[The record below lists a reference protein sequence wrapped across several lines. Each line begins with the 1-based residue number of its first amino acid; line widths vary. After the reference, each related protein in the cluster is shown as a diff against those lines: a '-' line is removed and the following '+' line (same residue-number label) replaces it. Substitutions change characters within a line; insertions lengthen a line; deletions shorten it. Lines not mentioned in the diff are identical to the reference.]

1 MLYDGIYDR
10 LLTLADEKDLE
21 AEKIKIKETKSVSS
35 DPEGISA
42 IVNFIKEA
50 LREYINEHEDD
61 KNLLPTL
68 YKILNQTIK
77 ELPSSTLS
85 APINPLT
92 LLQEIR
98 KSELTPSYPRPTL
111 PLNVNQIFTGVN
123 GEIPFINE
131 IKAEIKSADTIC
143 FFISFIKYYGF
154 LQIEKDLEEFLERGG
169 RLTILTS
176 TYIGATES
184 RALEEFAKLKNTHI
198 KICYNSKKVRM
209 HAKAFIFKRNN
220 GCGSAYVGSS
230 NLSRSALNS
239 GLEWNIKISE
249 LYDYFLYQKVLNSFD
264 FFLNSPDFEDFSGK
278 DEEIEKLRHALQ
290 EEKNP
295 KNKIANA
302 QNTSF
307 FNIKPYDYQQ
317 EILDKLAIQR
327 SLYNRNKNLIV
338 AATGTGKTV
347 IAAFD
352 YLRFRQQQDKNKQTS
367 RLLFVAHRKE
377 ILEQALQTFRYILR
391 DPNFGEICCSGE
403 KPISRENLFITI
415 QSLDVKNIC
424 TVNGGANFYDFIIVD
439 EAHHGGAES
448 YQDLFKYL
456 RPKILLGLT
465 ATPERNDDR
474 QIFQYFDDGIT
485 AAIRLP
491 QALEKGLLCPFA
503 YFGISDTVDLS
514 SIAMKNGEYD
524 TKQLEKI
531 FIDYTKS
538 ALYRASIILKT
549 FLHYVDNI
557 DNAKALGFCV
567 NIRHAEYMANYFN
580 QNSNIK
586 ALALNS
592 HSNQEERANAK
603 RNLIEG
609 KISIIFTVDLYNE
622 GVDIPQVNT
631 VLFLR
636 PTNSLTIFLQQ
647 LGRGLRLY
655 PGKDHLV
662 VLDFIAKAAR
672 NFNYSTRFQ
681 ALLSKGSKSLQDEI
695 KDGFINLPPNCFI
708 ELQKEA
714 MNNVLENIKSAQ
726 NTDKNL
732 TTKIIQ
738 LRDQIEKVPSLQEF
752 IDYYQLDLG
761 DIYNYKRSFNSLLA
775 NASILKE
782 DFYINSKQGFQF
794 FQKISQIN
802 SQRFLS
808 FIKNSLKDEQ
818 IDINNQFF
826 KMLLI
831 SYYRDEKNGDI
842 EDFRKFLFSKN
853 VKNELQQLIKILEN
867 NIDVPL
873 KPLTTNSPLDLYGTY
888 TRDQLL
894 SALDYDNP
902 TTQVKGHFYDKKND
916 INILMVT
923 LHKSLSEY
931 SENTLYEDYA
941 IDNQTFHWQTSN
953 NIRVKSKEGQRLI
966 NSKNNMLLFVREK
979 KYNKNKTPA
988 PYACLGFASPISYE
1002 GEAPINFKLK
1012 LQNEIPAKYLSKSIL
1027 YN

>member
-1 MLYDGIYDR
+1 MLHNGIYDR
-10 LLTLADEKDLE
+10 LLTIADQNDIKE
-21 AEKIKIKETKSVSS
+21 EKITIKETKSVKA
-35 DPEGISA
+35 DPEGISS
-42 IVNFIKEA
+42 IVNFIKNI
-50 LREYINEHEDD
+50 LRSYINEHEDD

-68 YKILNQTIK
+68 YKILNQTVR
-77 ELPSSTLS
+77 ELPSSTIS
-85 APINPLT
+85 DPVNPLT
-92 LLQEIR
+92 ILQEIR
-98 KSELTPSYPRPTL
+98 KNELIPTYPRPTL
-111 PLNVNQIFTGVN
+111 PLNINQIFTGVN

-131 IKAEIKSADTIC
+131 IKAEIRSADNIC

-154 LQIEKDLEEFLERGG
+154 LQIERDLKDFLERGG
-169 RLTILTS
+169 NLTILTS

-184 RALEEFAKLKNTHI
+184 RALEEFSKLKNTHI

-249 LYDYFLYQKVLNSFD
+249 LYDFFLYQKVLNSFD
-264 FFLNSPDFEDFSGK
+264 FFLNSPDFEEFSGK
-278 DEEIEKLRHALQ
+278 VEEIEKLRHALQ

-295 KNKIANA
+295 KNNITNT
-302 QNTSF
+302 QNTTF

-327 SLYNRNKNLIV
+327 TLYNRNKNLIV

-352 YLRFRQQQDKNKQTS
+352 YLRFKQQQDKNKQTS

-391 DPNFGEICCSGE
+391 NPNFGEICCSGE
-403 KPISRENLFITI
+403 KPNSRENLFITI
-415 QSLDVKNIC
+415 QSLDVRNIC

-456 RPKILLGLT
+456 KPKILLGLT

-485 AAIRLP
+485 ASIRLP

-524 TKQLEKI
+524 TKQLEKV
-531 FIDYTKS
+531 FVDDSKS
-538 ALYRASIILKT
+538 AFYRADNILKT
-549 FLHYVDNI
+549 LLHYVDNI
-557 DNAKALGFCV
+557 EKTKALGFCV
-567 NIRHAEYMANYFN
+567 NIKHAQYMANFFN
-580 QNSNIK
+580 QNSDVK

-592 HSNQEERANAK
+592 RSSSQERANAQK
-603 RNLIEG
+603 ELIDG

-672 NFNYSTRFQ
+672 NFNYSSRFQ
-681 ALLSKGSKSLQDEI
+681 ALLNKGTKSLQDEI

-714 MNNVLENIKSAQ
+714 MKNVLDNIKSAQ
-726 NTDKNL
+726 NTNKNL
-732 TTKIIQ
+732 TTKIMQ

-752 IDYYQLDLG
+752 IEYYQLDLG
-761 DIYNYKRSFNSLLA
+761 DIYNNNRSFSSLLT
-775 NASILKE
+775 NALIIKE
-782 DFYINSKQGFQF
+782 DFYTNSKQGFQF

-808 FIKNSLKDEQ
+808 FIKNSLLDEQ
-818 IDINNQFF
+818 IDITNQFF

-831 SYYRDEKNGDI
+831 SYYRNEKNRDI
-842 EDFRKFLFSKN
+842 EAFKRFLFSKN
-853 VKNELQQLIKILEN
+853 IKDELQQLIVVLEN

-894 SALDYDNP
+894 SALDHDNP
-902 TTQVKGHFYDKKND
+902 TTQVKGHFYDKKNN

-923 LHKSLSEY
+923 LHKNLNEY

-953 NIRVKSKEGQRLI
+953 NVKIESKEGQRLI
-966 NSKNNMLLFVREK
+966 NSKNNMLLFVRDK
-979 KYNKNKTPA
+979 KYNKNKTLA
-988 PYACLGFASPISYE
+988 PYACLGFATPISYE
-1002 GEAPINFKLK
+1002 GESPINFKLK